1 VNTLP
6 DTPSTSQPE
15 LPLPIGPTTGT
26 TATDSAV
33 PGTPAVDSAVSETDA
48 IDSAMTD
55 STMHEAEAT
64 ETRIPR
70 TEVSGGVDRNGRAGP
85 PASPQVLPWTRVLYI
100 GLICFA
106 VWLVL
111 DAPSLQKS
119 AQSSPLGARRTV
131 SLDLVGP
138 IAAVSRGL
146 GLSHFVG
153 WADDILGRS
162 VGGGPSLAVATPP
175 AIPNGQTPTATT
187 GPITPT
193 PTTPPTPTTLPPLP
207 QHPTAANPLH
217 VVVIGD
223 SIGIDL
229 GQPLTND
236 LIGTGV
242 VSATLDG
249 KIDTGLSRPDYF
261 NWPAELQADL
271 AIHHPQ
277 LVVVMMGA
285 NDPQSLVVN
294 GTAVAFG
301 TPAWNTAYSAR
312 AGAFMD
318 SATASGAHMLW
329 VGMPPMAGAGLDGQM
344 NTVNS
349 LVQAQATARP
359 TGVTFLS
366 SRTVLGTPQGGYTA
380 YLTNGAGSE
389 INIRTPDGIH
399 LTPDGGEVLSQA
411 VMNCMRSVLKI
422 GLPG

>member
-1 VNTLP
+1 MNTLP

-15 LPLPIGPTTGT
+15 LPLPIGSATASA
-26 TATDSAV
+26 ATDSTAAGSAV
-33 PGTPAVDSAVSETDA
+33 GETTQDSGVRGTATPRPAGTETAVAEPEAPETAVSEV
-48 IDSAMTD
+48 
-55 STMHEAEAT
+55 
-64 ETRIPR
+64 P
-70 TEVSGGVDRNGRAGP
+70 GRNGRAGP
-85 PASPQVLPWTRVLYI
+85 PANPQVLPWTRVLYI

-153 WADDILGRS
+153 WADEILGRS

-175 AIPNGQTPTATT
+175 LIPKGQTPTPTT
-187 GPITPT
+187 GPITAT
-193 PTTPPTPTTLPPLP
+193 PTIAPTPTTLPPLP

-301 TPAWNTAYSAR
+301 TPAWNAAYSAR

-318 SATASGAHMLW
+318 SATSSGAHMLW

-349 LVQAQATARP
+349 LVQAQATARSA
-359 TGVTFLS
+359 GVTFLS

-380 YLTNGAGSE
+380 YLTTGSGAE
-389 INIRTPDGIH
+389 VNIRTPDGIH

>member
-1 VNTLP
+1 MNTLP

-15 LPLPIGPTTGT
+15 LPLPTVTPINTTVPA
-26 TATDSAV
+26 TADTSALGAADTPV
-33 PGTPAVDSAVSETDA
+33 PGAVDTQVPAAPETPASGDGGRNSRPTP
-48 IDSAMTD
+48 
-55 STMHEAEAT
+55 EAGQQT
-64 ETRIPR
+64 
-70 TEVSGGVDRNGRAGP
+70 
-85 PASPQVLPWTRVLYI
+85 LPWLRVLYI

-119 AQSSPLGARRTV
+119 AQASPLGARRTV

-175 AIPNGQTPTATT
+175 PIPKGQTPPATT
-187 GPITPT
+187 VPITPAST
-193 PTTPPTPTTLPPLP
+193 PPTTLPPLP
-207 QHPTAANPLH
+207 PHPTAANPLH

-294 GTAVAFG
+294 GTAVAYG
-301 TPAWNTAYSAR
+301 TPAWNTAYSDR

-318 SATASGAHMLW
+318 TATSAGAHMLW
-329 VGMPPMAGAGLDGQM
+329 VGMPPMAGSQLDGQM

-349 LVQAQATARP
+349 LVQAQATARAA
-359 TGVTFLS
+359 GVTFLS

-389 INIRTPDGIH
+389 INVRTPDGIH

-411 VMNCMRSVLKI
+411 VMNFMRSNLKI

>member
-15 LPLPIGPTTGT
+15 LPVPTGP
-26 TATDSAV
+26 AADPPV
-33 PGTPAVDSAVSETDA
+33 PGAVDTPVPGDGE
-48 IDSAMTD
+48 
-55 STMHEAEAT
+55 
-64 ETRIPR
+64 
-70 TEVSGGVDRNGRAGP
+70 RNGRPAADAGH
-85 PASPQVLPWTRVLYI
+85 QTLPWIRVLYM

-119 AQSSPLGARRTV
+119 AQASPLGARRTV

-175 AIPNGQTPTATT
+175 LIPKGQTPTATT
-187 GPITPT
+187 VPITPAST
-193 PTTPPTPTTLPPLP
+193 PPTTLPSLP
-207 QHPTAANPLH
+207 QHPSAANPLD

-271 AIHHPQ
+271 AIHHP
-277 LVVVMMGA
+277 G
-285 NDPQSLVVN
+285 QSKEL
-294 GTAVAFG
+294 
-301 TPAWNTAYSAR
+301 
-312 AGAFMD
+312 
-318 SATASGAHMLW
+318 
-329 VGMPPMAGAGLDGQM
+329 
-344 NTVNS
+344 
-349 LVQAQATARP
+349 
-359 TGVTFLS
+359 
-366 SRTVLGTPQGGYTA
+366 
-380 YLTNGAGSE
+380 
-389 INIRTPDGIH
+389 
-399 LTPDGGEVLSQA
+399 
-411 VMNCMRSVLKI
+411 
-422 GLPG
+422 